1 MRIDSTELATRIAGD
16 PFKEI
21 VFRRR
26 GGHHAYLVGGNLR
39 DVILDRQSRDRD
51 FAVEGSPEVLA
62 GRIAAETGGKMVILG
77 KKLLYRIVLADGST
91 LDFSRVSESIES
103 DLKLRDYTV
112 NALGWSP
119 EEGIIDPTNGL
130 GDLERRIVRMTG
142 RDNLR
147 SDPVRIIRAYRL
159 AAELGF
165 TIEPETREALRELSA
180 EVATSKSERIT
191 LEFFRILNLEEP
203 SCILKLMLD
212 DGVLSYIITFNNNM
226 LGKQARVISTI
237 CEIFDVLPLKQKL
250 RLSDIVSQN
259 LRYSGLLR
267 LQSLLW
273 NSSGTLLRLS
283 SRILDDRRRLL
294 TGEKIKKEAEKKGK
308 KVRDILF
315 DLLAALDGAAE
326 DYFII
331 RGMQEFLPECERYR
345 QIIKKG
351 LLSTGEIIECTG
363 LDSGKELGRLIEMM
377 RRAEFYRKINDKY
390 GAVQFLLENLPR
402 Y

>member
-1 MRIDSTELATRIAGD
+1 MAE
-16 PFKEI
+16 K
-21 VFRRR
+21 
-26 GGHHAYLVGGNLR
+26 
-39 DVILDRQSRDRD
+39 
-51 FAVEGSPEVLA
+51 
-62 GRIAAETGGKMVILG
+62 IAAETGGKMVILG

-91 LDFSRVSESIES
+91 LDFSQAKNTIET
-103 DLKLRDYTV
+103 DLRLRDYTV

-119 EEGIIDPTNGL
+119 EEGIIDPTHGL
-130 GDLERRIVRMTG
+130 GDLERKVVRMTS

-159 AAELGF
+159 AGELGF
-165 TIEPETREALRELSA
+165 TIEPKTREALRELSSG
-180 EVATSKSERIT
+180 VATTKSERIT

-203 SCILKLMLD
+203 SSILQMMID
-212 DGVLSYIITFNNNM
+212 DGVFNYIITCNNNM
-226 LGKQARVISTI
+226 LGEQARVISTI

-283 SRILDDRRRLL
+283 SRILDDRDHLL
-294 TGEKIKKEAEKKGK
+294 IGEKVKKEEEKKGK

-315 DLLAALDGAAE
+315 ELLAALDGAAE

-331 RGMQEFLPECERYR
+331 RGMPEFLPECERYR

-351 LLSTGEIIECTG
+351 LLSTGEIMEYSG
-363 LDSGKELGRLIEMM
+363 LDAGKELGSVIEMM
-377 RRAEFYRKINDKY
+377 RRAEFYRKISHKD

-402 Y
+402 R